1 MSLDPGAELRAE
13 WETLLSRS
21 IYPRPTS
28 TGRRPF
34 LLHLVFNDAL
44 LEPFS
49 QAIYN
54 RGYGPFKRAIA
65 TAEIEF
71 IFRSSNLRMTVSVET
86 FTTAVWY
93 REMFIR

>member
-34 LLHLVFNDAL
+34 LRHLVFNDAL

-54 RGYGPFKRAIA
+54 TGYGPFKRAIA
-65 TAEIEF
+65 TAEIDLMAKENPAKL
-71 IFRSSNLRMTVSVET
+71 IGLR
-86 FTTAVWY
+86 
-93 REMFIR
+93 